1 MRRNAVI
8 SVYDKTNLTNLAIKL
23 IDNNY
28 NIWSSGGTFKYLK
41 KQLRD
46 FRSRYVYKIEDLTKF
61 PEILNGR
68 VKTLHPSIYGGIL
81 ADLDNKEHCDELI
94 THGLRQFDLVVVN
107 LYPFKKVINNPIHTE
122 MDAIENIDIG
132 GVSLIRAA
140 AKNYK
145 NVSVLVDPS
154 QYINYFENGLNPTNY
169 FKKDLAKIAFHYIAN
184 YDIDIASYL
193 DKDHEIIYRKYY
205 TCQDLK
211 YGLNPHQV
219 TAKLA
224 SINDNPMPFNII
236 NGSPGYINMIDAIQS
251 WKLVSEIQNV
261 TGLIAVSSF
270 KHTTPTGVA
279 LGVPLMEN
287 EKEYFNIDSTS
298 SISLPALTFLRA
310 RDIDPL
316 SSFGDFI
323 ACSTIVDEDFAKK
336 LKPFVSDGIIAK
348 GYEPKALEI
357 LAKKKKGKFII
368 LEASPFYKDEEKLE
382 CKEFS
387 GLALIESPN
396 TEIIKDDWFI
406 DIPTKNNLIDGFV
419 KNNLIIANILLKYT
433 PSNSIAFSFRGRVV
447 GVGAGQ
453 QNRVDCVKLAGKK
466 WLNWL
471 LRRHPKVLEYRKKLE
486 SEKKYKKQ
494 EIINKLYDYLEFIC
508 NNSSLKIPEWLQHYR
523 NGACLASDGFFP
535 FRDNIEVAKDYGVK
549 WIIQPGGS
557 IADSDVIS
565 ACDENDITMVMTG
578 KRMFYH

>member
-1 MRRNAVI
+1 MA
-8 SVYDKTNLTNLAIKL
+8 
-23 IDNNY
+23 
-28 NIWSSGGTFKYLK
+28 
-41 KQLRD
+41 
-46 FRSRYVYKIEDLTKF
+46 E
-61 PEILNGR
+61 
-68 VKTLHPSIYGGIL
+68 
-81 ADLDNKEHCDELI
+81 
-94 THGLRQFDLVVVN
+94 
-107 LYPFKKVINNPIHTE
+107 
-122 MDAIENIDIG
+122 
-132 GVSLIRAA
+132 
-140 AKNYK
+140 
-145 NVSVLVDPS
+145 
-154 QYINYFENGLNPTNY
+154 
-169 FKKDLAKIAFHYIAN
+169 
-184 YDIDIASYL
+184 
-193 DKDHEIIYRKYY
+193 
-205 TCQDLK
+205 
-211 YGLNPHQV
+211 
-219 TAKLA
+219 
-224 SINDNPMPFNII
+224 
-236 NGSPGYINMIDAIQS
+236 
-251 WKLVSEIQNV
+251 
-261 TGLIAVSSF
+261 IAVSSF

-406 DIPTKNNLIDGFV
+406 DIPTKNNVIDGFV

-494 EIINKLYDYLEFIC
+494 EIINKVYDYLEFIC